1 MILCIYLK
9 SLHEVKYVFEKI
21 VVFFMTGTG
30 NSYQVAAWFV
40 EEAAALG
47 VETQVQQI
55 KVTKLSIEPNRRT
68 LCVFTF
74 PTHGFTAPWLLLKQI
89 LYLPRGKGTAAV
101 VLPSRA
107 GTRIKGISLPG
118 MEGTAGY
125 LTACLLF
132 LKGYRVKGVIGVD
145 MPSNWTAVHWGLSKE
160 NKEFIISAAE
170 PKVKHFTK
178 VILNGQVYFHGIVP
192 LMLGLWLAPISVMYL
207 ILAQLLLS
215 KLFFASDKCIGCQQ
229 CANLCPKQAI
239 VMVGSKRKRPYW
251 TYSCDSCMACMNY
264 CPYEAVEVSPIIGIM
279 FYFIGTIPISTYIL
293 SHFVTLPLSWLP
305 INWDGIIQY
314 IYILISV
321 FLAYLLLHAALG
333 WRFFCIIF
341 SKLTHTRY
349 FRRYHA
355 PNVSVKNLNQP
366 SEYHR

>member
-1 MILCIYLK
+1 MNQVFFNYEPEYVFD
-9 SLHEVKYVFEKI
+9 EVKSVFQRI

-40 EEAAALG
+40 EVAAALG
-47 VETQVQQI
+47 LDTKVQQI
-55 KVTKLSIEPNRRT
+55 KVEKISVKPDNRS
-68 LCVFTF
+68 LYVFTL

-89 LYLPRGKGTAAV
+89 LQLPRGKGTAAV

-107 GTRIKGISLPG
+107 GTRIRGVSFPG

-125 LTACLLF
+125 LTACLLL

-160 NKEFIISAAE
+160 NREFIISAAE
-170 PKVKHFTK
+170 PKVKHFAK
-178 VILNGQVYFHGIVP
+178 VILSGQVYFHGIVP
-192 LMLGLWLAPISVMYL
+192 LTLGLLLAPISVMYL
-207 ILAQLLLS
+207 ILAQLILS
-215 KLFFASDKCIGCQQ
+215 KLFFASDKCIGCQL
-229 CANLCPKQAI
+229 CANICPKQAI
-239 VMVGSKRKRPYW
+239 VMTGSRRKRPYW

-264 CPYEAVEVSPIIGIM
+264 CPCEAVEVSPIIGIL
-279 FYFIGTIPISTYIL
+279 FYYISAVPISTYIL

-314 IYILISV
+314 VYVLISV
-321 FLAYLLLHAALG
+321 FLAYLLLHTALG
-333 WRFFCIIF
+333 WRFFSRILSKF
-341 SKLTHTRY
+341 SHTRY

-355 PNVSVKNLNQP
+355 PNVNVKDLNQ
-366 SEYHR
+366 S